1 MITWNNGNK
10 KKKIIFYYYTFKLSF
25 FLSGS
30 KTSHYTVLIV
40 SSFKIA
46 HSCHIIQHR
55 KGVCPFYDTL
65 YPNGTN
71 PRSIHKQKGKNAIK

>member
-1 MITWNNGNK
+1 MVIKRRLSYIT
-10 KKKIIFYYYTFKLSF
+10 ILSSYH
-25 FLSGS
+25 FLSGA

-40 SSFKIA
+40 SSFKMA

-55 KGVCPFYDTL
+55 KGVWPFYDTL

-71 PRSIHKQKGKNAIK
+71 PRSIHKYKGKNAIK